1 MPGLGTIPDAPLLG
15 IGGTWFGTLLLA
27 SESSVGTFAAFAVG
41 HTTSMDGGVRV
52 NTLKGIVQVS
62 TAVFARNTVPG
73 EWNIGAEFFARK
85 HTVLTRSSIP
95 EMLTAY
101 SEALTISDAD
111 ERTSALADA
120 TKSSSSIGELVCAGL
135 ESMHRGETLADE
147 SRGKTLD
154 SDIVALMAA
163 GELPENQNR
172 DTLKAAKLTVW
183 RTYDLAPTDQSE

>member
-1 MPGLGTIPDAPLLG
+1 MKAL
-15 IGGTWFGTLLLA
+15 
-27 SESSVGTFAAFAVG
+27 
-41 HTTSMDGGVRV
+41 R
-52 NTLKGIVQVS
+52 GIVQVT

-85 HTVLTRSSIP
+85 HTVLTRSGIP
-95 EMLTAY
+95 AMLTAY
-101 SEALTISDAD
+101 AEALTISDAD
-111 ERTSALADA
+111 ERVKALSEA
-120 TKSSSSIGELVCAGL
+120 TKGSESIGELVCAGL

-172 DTLKAAKLTVW
+172 DSLTAAKVTVW
-183 RTYDLAPTDQSE
+183 RTYSLAPTDQAE